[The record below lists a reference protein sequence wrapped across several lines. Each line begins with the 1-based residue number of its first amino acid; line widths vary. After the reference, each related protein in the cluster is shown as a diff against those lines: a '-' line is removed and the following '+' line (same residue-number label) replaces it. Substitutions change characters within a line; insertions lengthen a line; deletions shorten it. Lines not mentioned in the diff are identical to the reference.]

1 MSLDPSV
8 YRNLHQLRAK
18 VESHSARVH
27 AAHADHLTCRRGCS
41 GCCQTERTV
50 NDLEFEALREGYEAL
65 DSTIK
70 NRLAVENSGSCPLL
84 LNDACVLYDERPLIC
99 RSHGLPLVM
108 DGRLDV
114 CPLNFEDLELETLP
128 EGDLLSVDTLTAILT
143 VSNMLFCQETN
154 GSPERRRPVSA
165 LWEDPSK

>member
-8 YRNLHQLRAK
+8 YRNLHQLR
-18 VESHSARVH
+18 ERLETHNARVH
-27 AAHADHLTCRRGCS
+27 ATHAEHLACRRGCS

-65 DSTIK
+65 DSAIK
-70 NRLAVENSGSCPLL
+70 SRLSVENSGACPLL
-84 LNDACVLYDERPLIC
+84 LNDACALYDERPLIC

-108 DGRLDV
+108 DGQLDV
-114 CPLNFEDLELETLP
+114 CPLNFENLELENLP

-143 VSNMLFCQETN
+143 VSNMLFCQETG

-165 LWEDPSK
+165 LWEDPPK